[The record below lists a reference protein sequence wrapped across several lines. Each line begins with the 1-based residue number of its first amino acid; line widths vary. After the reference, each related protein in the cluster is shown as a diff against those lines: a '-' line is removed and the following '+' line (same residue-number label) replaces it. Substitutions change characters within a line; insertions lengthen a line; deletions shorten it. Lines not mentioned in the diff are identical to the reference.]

1 MSNEVKLSKAD
12 IETLNAIYPINQ
24 SLKVVANNPELRAF
38 NATRSCA
45 VIAHLET
52 PIPRD
57 FFIYDLREFLQVV
70 GLFESPVL
78 DFTDS
83 KFVSVKSADAK
94 QKLRYMDAEASLINS
109 YFEKNIELKSL
120 DVVVEVTAAQLSNV
134 MKAATTLKLEF
145 VGFKSV
151 DGKIVLTAFD
161 KNNGDGNETNGF
173 SVELGE
179 TTNDFNLFYKT
190 EALSVLSGACKFE
203 LSSKCISRVE
213 NAGRVYFITM
223 SKDSTFA

>member
-1 MSNEVKLSKAD
+1 MSNEVKLSKND

-24 SLKVVANNPELRAF
+24 SLKIMAGNPELRAF
-38 NATRSCA
+38 NATRTCA
-45 VIAHLET
+45 VVAKLDNA
-52 PIPRD
+52 IPRE
-57 FFIYDLREFLQVV
+57 FCIYDLREFLQVV

-78 DFTDS
+78 DFTDP
-83 KFVSVKSADAK
+83 KHVTVKSADGR
-94 QKLRYMDAEASLINS
+94 QKLRYIDAAASLINS
-109 YFEKNIELKSL
+109 YFERNIELKTI
-120 DVVVEVTAAQLSNV
+120 DVVVEVTGAQLSNV

-151 DGKIVLTAFD
+151 DGKIVMTAFD

-179 TTNDFNLFYKT
+179 TTRDFNLFYKT
-190 EALSVLSGACKFE
+190 EALSMLAGNCKFE
-203 LSSKCISRVE
+203 LSSSCVSRIE